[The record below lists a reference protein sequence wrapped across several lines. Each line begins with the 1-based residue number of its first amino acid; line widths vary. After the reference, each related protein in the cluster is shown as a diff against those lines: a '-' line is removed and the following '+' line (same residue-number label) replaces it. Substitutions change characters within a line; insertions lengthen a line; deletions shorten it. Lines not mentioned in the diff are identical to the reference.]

1 MPFTNNEN
9 SLAAVSELQ
18 LKQSLEKSV
27 IRYHITGLWIAAIFD
42 PVFGFADYINIPHAW
57 YKIFIIRCLVS
68 ILSISLIVLHRKYK
82 FPSFYAAYLVF
93 FVISLQNAYTYSLI
107 DTEHFLG
114 HTINYIAL
122 FIGAGMFVL
131 WRWYF
136 SVIAMSFSAAA
147 CTIFFNLN
155 HNLNFHDALIE
166 GGLLIVVIGFF
177 VIILIQTRYSL
188 IIKTIKANLALANA
202 NQELSIQKGLIE
214 AKNTKITDSIK
225 YAQRIQSAIL
235 PNIDTIKAVLPN
247 SFVLFKPKDIVSGD
261 FYWFHT
267 TEDKI
272 LIAAVDCTGHGVPGA
287 FMSMIGY
294 EILNEIV
301 NVWHIFESD
310 KMLNNMHILV
320 RKALK
325 QAETNNKDG
334 MDLVVCVIDKTK
346 HLVEYSGA
354 KNPLIYIQN
363 NELKEIKGN
372 KMPIG
377 GEQKEEQRLFTKH
390 IIELGLAPTTFYLFT
405 DGYQDQF
412 GGEKIQKFMIR
423 QMRNLFLEIHQQDLA
438 LQQQILD
445 QTIETWRGNEKQI
458 DDILIIG
465 MSI

>member
-18 LKQSLEKSV
+18 LKQSLEESV

-42 PVFGFADYINIPHAW
+42 PVFGFADYVNIPHEW
-57 YKIFIIRCLVS
+57 QKIFIIRCFVA
-68 ILSISLIVLHRKYK
+68 ILSISLIILHRKYK

-114 HTINYIAL
+114 HTLNYIAL

-136 SVIAMSFSAAA
+136 SVIAMTFSAISCA
-147 CTIFFNLN
+147 IFFNLN
-155 HNLNFHDALIE
+155 HRLNFHEALIE
-166 GGLLIVVIGFF
+166 GGLLIVVIGVF
-177 VIILIQTRYSL
+177 VIILIQTRYVL
-188 IIKTIKANLALANA
+188 IVKTIKANLALANA
-202 NQELSIQKGLIE
+202 NQELNIQKELVE
-214 AKNTKITDSIK
+214 ARNTKITDSIK
-225 YAQRIQSAIL
+225 YAQRIQNAIL
-235 PNIDTIKAVLPN
+235 PNLEKIKAALPN

-261 FYWFHT
+261 FYWFHS

-325 QAETNNKDG
+325 QDETNNKDG
-334 MDLVVCVIDKTK
+334 MDLVVCVIDKTL

-377 GEQKEEQRLFTKH
+377 GEQKEEQRIFTKH

-412 GGEKIQKFMIR
+412 GGEKTQKFMIK
-423 QMRNLFLEIHQQDLA
+423 QMRNLFLEIHQKDLA
-438 LQQQILD
+438 LQHQILD
-445 QTIETWRGNEKQI
+445 QTIEAWRGNEKQI
-458 DDILIIG
+458 DDILVIG
-465 MSI
+465 ISI